1 MHGKDENVPFQETIT
16 VSVDGVDGRIVC
28 DGDMVRLYPYNFA
41 VFLVQVVDG
50 KISASSSTLVHQPKV
65 GQSCWQGSRD
75 FEKTPVPEIWKNIVK
90 DR

>member
-1 MHGKDENVPFQETIT
+1 
-16 VSVDGVDGRIVC
+16 VSVDGVDCGVVC

-41 VFLVQVVDG
+41 VFLVQGVNG

-65 GQSCWQGSRD
+65 GKSCWQGTRD
-75 FEKTPVPEIWKNIVK
+75 FSKTPVPEIWKNIVQ